1 MTRLSDLPEH
11 LQKHIRDQRAQARA
25 AAKGF
30 IEACQSGDV
39 DRFEAAAG
47 LLVDNPEARSATW
60 TTMFRQ
66 VAQLRSV
73 HESIQQAFQL
83 LWVESRLSSRCAS
96 NDAQL
101 DALRVLLIPYKG
113 PAVRLFRGARVH
125 EARFRKR
132 KFYGVSWSSDIEAAD
147 WFARHYQ
154 AASGGTAVLETIAPP
169 EAIISALD
177 GLYLENA
184 DGERMFDE
192 LEYIVDG
199 RRLQRVTV
207 VRRYPQISFEEWDKT
222 TGQNEL
228 NAAQANTKR

>member
-1 MTRLSDLPEH
+1 

-47 LLVDNPEARSATW
+47 LLVDNPEARSATR
-60 TTMFRQ
+60 TTMFRR

-73 HESIQQAFQL
+73 PASIQQAFQL
-83 LWVESRLSSRCAS
+83 FWAESRLSSRCAS
-96 NDAQL
+96 NDALL
-101 DALRVLLIPYKG
+101 DALRVLFIPYKG

-125 EARFRKR
+125 EGRFRKR
-132 KFYGVSWSSDIEAAD
+132 KFYGASWSSDIEAAD

-154 AASGGTAVLETIAPP
+154 ATSGGTVVLETIAPT
-169 EAIISALD
+169 EAIISAPGID

-184 DGERMFDE
+184 DGKRMFDE
-192 LEYIVDG
+192 FEYIVDG
-199 RRLQRVTV
+199 RRLRRVTV
-207 VRRYPQISFEEWDKT
+207 VRRYPQISLEEWDKT

-228 NAAQANTKR
+228 NAAQANTER